1 MKIIRLS
8 AENFK
13 RLSAV
18 EITPTGNLVEI
29 AGKNGQGKSSIL
41 DAIWVALAGLGA
53 APKRPIKSG
62 ELESKIVLHLGSN
75 QPEIVVTR
83 TFRPSKDGTEIT
95 SALKVESADG
105 AKYSSPQAML
115 DKLLGSLT
123 FDPLAF
129 DRMDA
134 REQFNA
140 LRAFV
145 PGVNFD
151 EIEAAQ
157 RGDYDRRTMQN
168 RRAKEARAAADAIKV
183 SPSRE
188 RIDEAALVAELEA
201 AGKHNADIETR
212 KANRERY
219 AAEAKLLSSRVEET
233 EGEIAKLLRQIE
245 AIKADIEVKRE
256 VARDFNKRA
265 TEITERLAAA
275 GDLPALIDTTV
286 LRHRIE
292 KAREHNAASDEAA
305 RQEARKAELLK
316 QAREAE
322 ETSKALTESI
332 DMREIEK
339 RKAIEAAALPID
351 GISFG
356 DGEVLLRGVPWSQA
370 SDAERLVAS
379 MQMAMS
385 MNPKLRVVRVRDGSL
400 LDGDSMKIVA
410 DLAAKHDYQVWIE
423 RVDGSGRVGVV
434 IEDGRVKSTH

>member
-1 MKIIRLS
+1 MKIIRLN

-13 RLSAV
+13 RLAAV

-62 ELESKIVLHLGSN
+62 ELESKIVLHLGSEK
-75 QPEIVVTR
+75 PEVVVTR

-134 REQFNA
+134 RAQFNA

-145 PGVNFD
+145 PGVNFE

-157 RGDYDRRTMQN
+157 RGDYDRRTLQN
-168 RRAKEARAAADAIKV
+168 RKAKEARAAADAIRIAPV
-183 SPSRE
+183 SE
-188 RIDEAALVAELEA
+188 RIDEAALVEELDK
-201 AGKHNADIETR
+201 AGKHNADIEVR

-219 AAEAKLLSSRVEET
+219 MESVKTLRASAKFKANEAAELRRRADELLSAAESEDARAK
-233 EGEIAKLLRQIE
+233 EIEDKL
-245 AIKADIEVKRE
+245 A
-256 VARDFNKRA
+256 VAGP
-265 TEITERLAAA
+265 LP
-275 GDLPALIDTTV
+275 DLMDTTAM
-286 LRHRIE
+286 RSKIAQ
-292 KAREHNAASDEAA
+292 AREANAASDEAA
-305 RQEARKAELLK
+305 RQAARREELLK

-322 ETSKALTESI
+322 ETAKALTESI

-339 RKAIEAAALPID
+339 RKAIEAAKLPID

-400 LDGDSMKIVA
+400 LDEDSMKIVA
-410 DLAAKHDYQVWIE
+410 DLAAKHDFQVWIE